1 MMARRTGPVLSWAVP
16 PALKSGS
23 GSHLT
28 RVGDVADDVRTLALL
43 RTTLAAGGR
52 AHSVMCHAPHKH
64 TARDE
69 GIPCPV
75 DQVIGGTLG
84 RQQRRYGQGRQAS

>member
-1 MMARRTGPVLSWAVP
+1 MMARRTGSVLSWAVP

-52 AHSVMCHAPHKH
+52 AQCDVSRTTQAHCEER
-64 TARDE
+64 RD
-69 GIPCPV
+69 P
-75 DQVIGGTLG
+75 L
-84 RQQRRYGQGRQAS
+84 SS